1 MRKKIVG
8 LSVVLLIVSA
18 MFLPVFNS
26 EAATGVRVTLPTFK
40 VTLNGVSVS
49 NSDSKYPLIVYN
61 GITYFPM
68 TYYDSRF
75 MGLETIWSNTKG
87 LEIVKTGGN
96 WDHHKYPSASK
107 NSYTYT
113 AQIAAFN
120 IKVNGKSIDNSHEKY
135 PLLLFRDITYF
146 PLTWKFAVTEFG
158 WQYAFDATQGLSIN
172 TASGNVSI
180 GEVILPI
187 VKHADGTF
195 GDFTATRDFFYFE
208 GASGKIYQ
216 AHKSSPSKHTFVY
229 QLPQSETGF
238 GYVYASLYTDDQ
250 KSFLKYHTGGATMG
264 SDHVIELKDDA
275 TTRILDSDYSNFRV
289 FDSHTVR
296 VEQWF
301 PPAKNNL
308 EFKLNP
314 DSEYVKIGNPDFTY
328 GLYIKNTSPQI
339 SAQKSD
345 DLEFIENHI
354 YVLGY
359 EGAYD
364 AQNIGT
370 TGLYKINVMT
380 GVTTRL
386 CDASVERFKIRD
398 NIIYFTDAAHSLYR
412 MPLDGDNP
420 ELLVDKPVDL
430 FEAMHGHIYYSL
442 DINAQMHEH
451 GKNEVIN
458 LGGNLLKLDR
468 QGDNLVAYFD
478 NGSQPSYKIIVLNQ
492 DGQVVYQTY
501 ENLKRIISLD
511 NKLFVIKAQ

>member
-1 MRKKIVG
+1 MRNKVII
-8 LSVVLLIVSA
+8 LSLIL
-18 MFLPVFNS
+18 FLMNTIITPVFNS
-26 EAATGVRVTLPTFK
+26 EAATGVSVTLPTFK

-49 NSDSKYPLIVYN
+49 NNDSKYPLIVYK

-96 WDHHKYPSASK
+96 WDYKASRTTTLNK
-107 NSYTYT
+107 STYT
-113 AQIAAFN
+113 AQIASFN
-120 IKVNGKSIDNSHEKY
+120 IKVNGKTIDNSHEKY

-158 WQYAFDATQGLSIN
+158 WQYTFNANQGLSIN

-187 VKHADGTF
+187 VKRTDVTF
-195 GDFTATRDFFYFE
+195 VDFTAARDYFYFE

-216 AHKSSPSKHTFVY
+216 THKSNPTKHILVY
-229 QLPQSETGF
+229 QLPQSEMGS
-238 GYVYASLYTDDQ
+238 GYVSASLYTEDQ
-250 KSFLKYHTGGATMG
+250 KAFLKYHTGDAFMG
-264 SDHVIELKDDA
+264 SDYVIEFKDDA
-275 TTRILDSDYSNFRV
+275 TTQILDSGNSNLRI
-289 FDSHTVR
+289 FDSHAVR

-308 EFKLNP
+308 EIKRNP
-314 DSEYVKIGNPDFTY
+314 DTEFEKIGNPDFTY

-339 SAQKSD
+339 SAQKSV

-364 AQNIGT
+364 AQNIGP

-380 GVTTRL
+380 GDTERL
-386 CDASVERFKIRD
+386 TQSSVERFIIRD
-398 NIIYFTDAAHSLYR
+398 NTIYFTDEAHSLYR
-412 MPLDGDNP
+412 MPLDGNNP

-430 FEAMHGHIYYSL
+430 FEVMHGHIYYSL
-442 DINAQMHEH
+442 DINAQMREH

-468 QGDNLVAYFD
+468 QGDDLVAYFD

>member
-1 MRKKIVG
+1 MRKKILG

-40 VTLNGVSVS
+40 VMLNGVSVS

-75 MGLETIWSNTKG
+75 MGLETIWSSTKG

-96 WDHHKYPSASK
+96 WDYKTTRVTALNKS
-107 NSYTYT
+107 TYS
-113 AQIAAFN
+113 AQIATFN
-120 IKVNGKSIDNSHEKY
+120 IKVNGKTIDNSHEKY

-146 PLTWKFAVTEFG
+146 PLTWKFAVDEFG

-172 TASGNVSI
+172 TAAGNIAV

-187 VKHADGTF
+187 VEREGGALGAF
-195 GDFTATRDFFYFE
+195 IVAGDFFYFE
-208 GASGKIYQ
+208 GENGKIYQ

-250 KSFLKYHTGGATMG
+250 KAFLKYHTGGATMG

-275 TTRILDSDYSNFRV
+275 TTRVLDSGYSNFRI
-289 FDSHTVR
+289 FDSYTIR

-339 SAQKSD
+339 SAQKSV

-364 AQNIGT
+364 AQNIGP

-380 GVTTRL
+380 GDTERL
-386 CDASVERFKIRD
+386 TQSSVERFIIRD
-398 NIIYFTDAAHSLYR
+398 NTIYFTDEAHSLYR
-412 MPLDGDNP
+412 MPLDGNNP

-430 FEAMHGHIYYSL
+430 FEVMHGHIYYSL
-442 DINAQMHEH
+442 DINAQMREH

-468 QGDNLVAYFD
+468 QGDDLVAYFD